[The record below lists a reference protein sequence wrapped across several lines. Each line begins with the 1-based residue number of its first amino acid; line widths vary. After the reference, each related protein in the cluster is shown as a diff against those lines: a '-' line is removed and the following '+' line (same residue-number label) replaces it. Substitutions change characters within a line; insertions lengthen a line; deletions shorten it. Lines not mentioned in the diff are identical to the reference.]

1 MFIAPRVKRARGQSE
16 RRAEAVSNRGPSAYQ
31 PNALPLGQIGSLL
44 CVYMLCLSHAVYLC
58 WCVDT
63 QEALVFGSAE
73 ANQDPSSGRVLTATD
88 VAVAAGLM
96 DLGDTALVSPRA
108 QGGRHGGPAAH
119 SGDRG
124 GRH

>member
-1 MFIAPRVKRARGQSE
+1 
-16 RRAEAVSNRGPSAYQ
+16 
-31 PNALPLGQIGSLL
+31 
-44 CVYMLCLSHAVYLC
+44 MLCLSHAVSLC

-96 DLGDTALVSPRA
+96 DLGDTALVSHVPKEDVTAALRRIREIVKHA
-108 QGGRHGGPAAH
+108 IDSVRVSDEPLPVILVGGGSTLLDLKVRFSPF
-119 SGDRG
+119 
-124 GRH
+124 

>member
-1 MFIAPRVKRARGQSE
+1 M
-16 RRAEAVSNRGPSAYQ
+16 
-31 PNALPLGQIGSLL
+31 SLL

-58 WCVDT
+58 WCVYT

-96 DLGDTALVSPRA
+96 ELGDTALVSHVPKEDVTAALRRIREIVEDA
-108 QGGRHGGPAAH
+108 IDSVRVSDEPLPVILVGGGSTLLDLKVRFSPF
-119 SGDRG
+119 
-124 GRH
+124 